1 MSTLSPQEQNVGL
14 LRVLVVDD
22 NAPILRLLV
31 ATVGESGCVV
41 SQAATAEQALSLM
54 SDQPFDLII
63 SDIKM
68 PGLSGLDLLRAVK
81 GKQPGT
87 PVVLITGAPSV
98 SSAIFGLRHGAY
110 DYLPKPFA
118 ARDIEH
124 LIQRVREDRR
134 KNQGVFT
141 QPAGVT
147 EEMARREF
155 GVEVLSRIGEL
166 ALRGLEPA
174 QFMEMVLDYTVQSLP
189 SDAAL
194 LLLRDEEG
202 GYKANHKGHPVLVNH
217 LVGRVQSSFEELTAA
232 GAQETVT
239 ISGQGQ
245 PIDAI
250 AAVIPGVG
258 KSMGMICLARDTR
271 TGAFLPDEKNLL
283 LGYARTGAVALQKIM
298 LRENIEKNV
307 IDTIAAFV
315 NAIESKDL
323 YLKGHS
329 ARVSLYARE
338 IAGAMKMSDEQTLI
352 ICRGALLHDLGKL
365 VILDSL
371 LQKPDRLT
379 EEEFALVRSHTVVGD
394 KILKPL
400 RFLACEAK
408 AVRHHH
414 ERYDGKGYPDGLA
427 GEDIPLIARV
437 VTVADS
443 FDAMTSDRPYRGRRP
458 LEAAYDEISRGAGT
472 QFDPAAAEAFVKI
485 PVVRL
490 EQISRQF
497 DLRPADEPGGLPA
510 DASS

>member
-1 MSTLSPQEQNVGL
+1 MSTLLPEEQSLDL

-31 ATVGESGCVV
+31 ATVTETGCVV
-41 SQAATAEQALSLM
+41 SQASTAEQALNLM

-63 SDIKM
+63 SDIRM

-118 ARDIEH
+118 ARDIDH
-124 LIQRVREDRR
+124 LIRRVREDRR
-134 KNQGVFT
+134 KNHGVFT

-166 ALRGLEPA
+166 ALRGLEPG

-202 GYKANHKGHPVLVNH
+202 RFKANHKGHPVLINH
-217 LVGRVQSSFEELTAA
+217 LLTRVQSSFDDLTAT

-239 ISGQGQ
+239 LSGQGQ

-258 KSMGMICLARDTR
+258 KSMGMICLARDAR
-271 TGAFLPDEKNLL
+271 TSSFLPDEKNLL
-283 LGYARTGAVALQKIM
+283 LGYARTGAVALQKIV

-338 IAGAMKMSDEQTLI
+338 VAGAMKMSDEQTLV
-352 ICRGALLHDLGKL
+352 ICRAALLHDLGKL

-379 EEEFALVRSHTVVGD
+379 DEEFALVRSHTVVGD

-400 RFLACEAK
+400 RFLAREAP
-408 AVRHHH
+408 AVRSHH
-414 ERYDGKGYPDGLA
+414 ERYDGTGYPDGLK

-437 VTVADS
+437 VTVADA
-443 FDAMTSDRPYRGRRP
+443 FDAMTSNRPYRAAIPIERGREEIARGRNSQFDP
-458 LEAAYDEISRGAGT
+458 VASDAFATIPVERLAEISRF
-472 QFDPAAAEAFVKI
+472 QSAASPSAV
-485 PVVRL
+485 P
-490 EQISRQF
+490 QS
-497 DLRPADEPGGLPA
+497 
-510 DASS
+510 